1 MAKPQKHKSMWKKD
15 ASRVLIIVTIFV
27 VALLLLR
34 WEPVRANLF
43 DVVRLRDSL
52 GPDDSPLR
60 QLKSSIIFA
69 AVGTLLVGLGMPRLW
84 VSVAA
89 GGVFG
94 AVLGTTLALI
104 SSVLG
109 SIITYLVGR
118 SLLGSVI
125 RRRLGK
131 YPRFARVRSH
141 LERNAFLFTLS
152 MRLFPFS
159 NTTLTSLFC
168 GSCKVP
174 LGPYTIATIIGFL
187 PLTIVF
193 ATFGSGTAKAQY
205 EQILLGVV
213 MLLIVVLVQRFLAPK
228 MDDEISSTSADEG

>member
-1 MAKPQKHKSMWKKD
+1 MWKKD
-15 ASRVLIIVTIFV
+15 ASRVLIIVTVFV

-34 WEPVRANLF
+34 WEPVRTNLF

-60 QLKSSIIFA
+60 QLKSSVIFA
-69 AVGTLLVGLGMPRLW
+69 AVGALLVGLGMPRLW

-94 AVLGTTLALI
+94 AVLGTILALI

-141 LERNAFLFTLS
+141 LARNAFLYTLS

-174 LGPYTIATIIGFL
+174 MGPYIAATIVGFL

-213 MLLIVVLVQRFLAPK
+213 MLLIVVLVQRLLAPR
-228 MDDEISSTSADEG
+228 MDDDLPSTTADEGR

>member
-1 MAKPQKHKSMWKKD
+1 MCKKD

-131 YPRFARVRSH
+131 YPR
-141 LERNAFLFTLS
+141 
-152 MRLFPFS
+152 
-159 NTTLTSLFC
+159 
-168 GSCKVP
+168 
-174 LGPYTIATIIGFL
+174 
-187 PLTIVF
+187 
-193 ATFGSGTAKAQY
+193 
-205 EQILLGVV
+205 
-213 MLLIVVLVQRFLAPK
+213 
-228 MDDEISSTSADEG
+228 